1 MMHLIVMAKAPLPG
15 RVKTRLCPPLQPAE
29 AAELALASLLD
40 TLDAVSASRAARRV
54 LALDGPPG
62 TWLPAGFDLVPQ
74 RGVGLGE
81 RLANAWTD
89 VGGPGVLIGM
99 DTPQVTAQLL
109 DDAMDQLAADDRAS
123 VLGLATDG
131 GWWAIGLHQSDPAV
145 FTGLTL
151 STSDAGSAQ
160 FERLDRLGLRPTLL
174 GSLRDVDT
182 WVDAEAVATEATG
195 TRFAATVHE
204 LSGRLASRAAD
215 VRKAAQR

>member
-1 MMHLIVMAKAPLPG
+1 MHLIVMAKSPLPG
-15 RVKTRLCPPLQPAE
+15 RVKTRLCPPLRSAE

-40 TLDAVSASRAARRV
+40 TLDAVRASRAAQWI

-62 TWLPAGFDLVPQ
+62 TWLPSGFDVLPQ
-74 RGVGLGE
+74 RGAGLGE

-89 VGGPGVLIGM
+89 VGGPGLLIGM

-109 DDAMDQLAADDRAS
+109 DDAMDQLADGDRAS

-151 STSDAGSAQ
+151 STPDAGSAQ
-160 FERLDRLGLRPTLL
+160 MERLVLLGLRPTLL
-174 GSLRDVDT
+174 PRLRDVDT
-182 WVDAEAVATEATG
+182 WVDAQAVAAETTG
-195 TRFAATVHE
+195 TRFASAVHE
-204 LSGRLASRAAD
+204 LSGRLTSRAAD
-215 VRKAAQR
+215 EGKAAQR

>member
-89 VGGPGVLIGM
+89 VGPVYMRSIFYWRNFFLVHRVFHQI
-99 DTPQVTAQLL
+99 TNHFQ
-109 DDAMDQLAADDRAS
+109 RAS
-123 VLGLATDG
+123 
-131 GWWAIGLHQSDPAV
+131 
-145 FTGLTL
+145 
-151 STSDAGSAQ
+151 
-160 FERLDRLGLRPTLL
+160 
-174 GSLRDVDT
+174 
-182 WVDAEAVATEATG
+182 
-195 TRFAATVHE
+195 
-204 LSGRLASRAAD
+204 
-215 VRKAAQR
+215 

>member
-1 MMHLIVMAKAPLPG
+1 MPG
-15 RVKTRLCPPLQPAE
+15 RVKTRLCPPLRSAE

-40 TLDAVSASRAARRV
+40 TLDAVSASRADRRV

-62 TWLPAGFDLVPQ
+62 TWLPAGFDVLPQ
-74 RGVGLGE
+74 RGTGLGE

-109 DDAMDQLAADDRAS
+109 NDAMDQLADDDRAS

-160 FERLDRLGLRPTLL
+160 MERLALLGLRPTLL
-174 GSLRDVDT
+174 RQLRDVDT
-182 WVDAEAVATEATG
+182 WVDAQSVATEAAG
-195 TRFAATVHE
+195 TRFASAVHE
-204 LSGRLASRAAD
+204 LSGRLTSRAAD
-215 VRKAAQR
+215 AGKAAQR